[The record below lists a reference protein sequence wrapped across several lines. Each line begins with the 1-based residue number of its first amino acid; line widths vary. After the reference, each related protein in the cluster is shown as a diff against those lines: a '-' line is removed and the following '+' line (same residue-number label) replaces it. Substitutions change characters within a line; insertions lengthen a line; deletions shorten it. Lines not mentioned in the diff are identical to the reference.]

1 MSSEEVAEGL
11 SELIANVQLRE
22 KYAAQLHIEKHGNEN
37 EIEKYYE
44 LMR

>member
-22 KYAAQLHIEKHGNEN
+22 KYAAQLHIEKHGCPKEY
-37 EIEKYYE
+37 IK
-44 LMR
+44 LHCFF